1 MSRRDAAITF
11 RNRSAGWVWGIA
23 AFWLTLLVAITYV
36 VVRDGPPAGYSRAV
50 VIGIMAFFWAGG
62 IGLVAFVLRKP
73 CVLVTVERD
82 TRVSA
87 TWRYPH
93 KVVRKRFDAGHV
105 RPAEVVDARDD
116 EDNPYFYARVRTAG
130 SDFFDLAEGHTRALC
145 ESACDQFNRALH
157 GKAERDA

>member
-1 MSRRDAAITF
+1 MRDVAIAF
-11 RNRSAGWVWGIA
+11 RNRSASWIWGFA
-23 AFWLTLLVAITYV
+23 ALWLTLLGAMTYV
-36 VVRDGPPAGYSRAV
+36 VARDGAPTGYSRPI

-73 CVLVTVERD
+73 CIRVTVERD
-82 TRVSA
+82 SRVSA

-93 KVVRKRFDAGHV
+93 KVVRKRFDAEQV

-145 ESACDQFNRALH
+145 ESACDQFNRALQGQ
-157 GKAERDA
+157 GKR

>member
-1 MSRRDAAITF
+1 MRDVAIAF
-11 RNRSAGWVWGIA
+11 RNRSASWIWGFA
-23 AFWLTLLVAITYV
+23 ALWLTLLGAMTYV
-36 VVRDGPPAGYSRAV
+36 VARDGAPTGYSWPI

-73 CVLVTVERD
+73 CIRVTVERD
-82 TRVSA
+82 SRVSA

-93 KVVRKRFDAGHV
+93 KVVRKRFDAEQV

-145 ESACDQFNRALH
+145 ESACDQFNRALQGQ
-157 GKAERDA
+157 GKR